1 MTPAFELR
9 RPSHELLPDYAA
21 AMRKGWSPS
30 TSRDVTAEQ
39 LAAIA
44 RDPDAFLVD
53 LERPGAPLTLN
64 DGRVVERIPGRTF
77 WMWDGG
83 FCGAINVR
91 YVTGTEDLPPHVSG
105 HIGYSVVPWKQ
116 RRGYASHALG
126 LLLPQIEGITGLS
139 RVLITCDEDNAGSR
153 KVIEANGGVF
163 SGIAPDPERPGI
175 AKLLFWIVLPTKV
188 PH

>member
-1 MTPAFELR
+1 MTAELELR
-9 RPSHELLPDYAA
+9 RPSLEILPQYVA
-21 AMRKGWSPS
+21 AMRAGWSPS

-39 LAAIA
+39 LAAIEQDA
-44 RDPDAFLVD
+44 EAFLTD

-77 WMWDGG
+77 WMWDGA

-91 YVTGTEDLPPHVSG
+91 YVAGTEDLPPHVSG
-105 HIGYSVVPWKQ
+105 HVGYSVVPWKQ
-116 RRGYASHALG
+116 RRGYGTRALG
-126 LLLPQIEGITGLS
+126 LLLPQVPAITGLG

-163 SGIAPDPERPGI
+163 CGTDPNGERPG
-175 AKLLFWIVLPTKV
+175 ASKLLFWVSV
-188 PH
+188 PSG

>member
-1 MTPAFELR
+1 MTAGLDLC
-9 RPSHELLPDYAA
+9 RPSHELLPPYVA
-21 AMRKGWSPS
+21 AMRAGWSPS

-39 LAAIA
+39 LAAIEQDA
-44 RDPDAFLVD
+44 EAFLAD

-77 WMWDGG
+77 WLWDGE

-91 YVTGTEDLPPHVSG
+91 AVPDTEELPPHVSG
-105 HIGYSVVPWKQ
+105 HVGYSVVPWKQ
-116 RRGYASHALG
+116 RRGYGTRALA
-126 LLLPQIEGITGLS
+126 LLLPRAHAITGLS

-163 SGIAPDPERPGI
+163 CGTDPHAERPGVT
-175 AKLLFWIVLPTKV
+175 KLLFWVPLPV
-188 PH
+188 D